1 MKNKT
6 SGKALGGNARTTE
19 RYTNDNWNVAKVGAA
34 GQGMT
39 FGEVCVVHKANGQS
53 VIFFVRAA
61 TPEFVSDQTAQAVLE
76 NCSTRIV
83 LASENTPTSA
93 LKGGCTHD

>member
-6 SGKALGGNARTTE
+6 SGKARGGNARITE
-19 RYTNDNWNVAKVGAA
+19 RDKNDNWNVAKVGAA

-39 FGEVCVVHKANGQS
+39 FGEVCVMHKASGQS
-53 VIFFVRAA
+53 VIFIARAA
-61 TPEFVSDQTAQAVLE
+61 TPEFVSGQTAQAVLE

-83 LASENTPTSA
+83 LAPESTTTSA
-93 LKGGCTHD
+93 LNEGYSHD

>member
-6 SGKALGGNARTTE
+6 SEKARGGNVRITE
-19 RYTNDNWNVAKVGAA
+19 RYKHDNWNVAKVGAA
-34 GQGMT
+34 GEGMT
-39 FGEVCVVHKANGQS
+39 VGEVCVVHKASGQS
-53 VIFFVRAA
+53 VIFISRAA

-83 LASENTPTSA
+83 LTPESTTTSA
-93 LKGGCTHD
+93 LNEGFSHD